1 MTKKNLLYYSKK
13 RKSIEVYIYS
23 ICVLKTVTIV
33 TIKKRLRT
41 IRRKQVAL
49 DLQITLII

>member
-1 MTKKNLLYYSKK
+1 MTEMTEKNLLYYSKK

-33 TIKKRLRT
+33 TIIKS
-41 IRRKQVAL
+41 
-49 DLQITLII
+49 IISLKS